1 MKRFTVIALMFK
13 FNVTASAYHS
23 IFCFEETTY
32 TPLADNLSNEDV
44 TDNIEQID
52 IFHTNS

>member
-1 MKRFTVIALMFK
+1 MFK
-13 FNVTASAYHS
+13 FNITASAYHS

-32 TPLADNLSNEDV
+32 TPSADNLPNEDV